1 MSGAKVSIRLRFKP
15 DNFGEVTIATGKGVK
30 PAYSATGWFAPSK
43 DFPEL
48 SVDIPSS
55 QYGLS
60 L

>member
-1 MSGAKVSIRLRFKP
+1 MSSVNVSIHLKYKP
-15 DNFGEVTIATGKGVK
+15 DDVGEVTIATDKGVK
-30 PAYSATGWFAPSK
+30 PAYSATGWFLPSK

>member
-1 MSGAKVSIRLRFKP
+1 MSGSKVTIRLKYKP
-15 DNFGEVTIATGKGVK
+15 DNFGEVTLTTDKGAK
-30 PAYSATGWFAPSK
+30 PAYSVTGWFAASK

-48 SVDIPSS
+48 SVEIPSS